1 MIQVSTLQF
10 LKNLK
15 KNNNKPWFDANRP
28 LYEAAKKDVEAFV
41 NAVIAKLAKTDESIG
56 HLQAKECMFRI
67 NRDVRFSKNKEPYKT
82 NFGAFI
88 NKGGKK
94 SMLAGYYVHI
104 EPGQAFVGGGLYMPE
119 AAVLKNVRQEIDYNF
134 VAFKKIINAAGF
146 KKTYG
151 TLSADKEFTLVRPP
165 KGYEDTNPAIEFI
178 KLKSWVATQ
187 HLPDKDLTSKDFV
200 GTVVTALKNLQ
211 PLIEFLNT
219 VAEGE

>member
-1 MIQVSTLQF
+1 MVQANTLQF
-10 LKNLK
+10 LKNLQ
-15 KNNNKPWFDANRP
+15 KNNNKPWFDANRA
-28 LYEAAKKDVEAFV
+28 LYEAAKKDVEALM
-41 NAVIAKLAKTDESIG
+41 NEVIAKFAKADATIG
-56 HLQAKECMFRI
+56 HLKAKECMFRI
-67 NRDVRFSKNKEPYKT
+67 NRDVRFSKNKEPYKN

-94 SMLAGYYVHI
+94 SMLAGYYLHI

-119 AAVLKNVRQEIDYNF
+119 AEVLKKVRQEIDYNF
-134 VAFKKIINAAGF
+134 AGFKKIINAAGF

-187 HLPDKDLTSKDFV
+187 RLSDKEITSKEFV
-200 GTVVTALKNLQ
+200 SSVVAAFKNLQ
-211 PLIEFLNT
+211 PLIQFLNT
-219 VAEGE
+219 AAEGE

>member
-1 MIQVSTLQF
+1 MLQANTLQF
-10 LKNLK
+10 LKNLQ
-15 KNNNKPWFDANRP
+15 KNNSKPWFDANRA
-28 LYEAAKKDVEAFV
+28 LYEAAKKDVEALM
-41 NAVIAKLAKTDESIG
+41 NEVIAKFAKTDATIG
-56 HLQAKECMFRI
+56 HLKAKECMFRI
-67 NRDVRFSKNKEPYKT
+67 NRDVRFSKNKEPYKN

-94 SMLAGYYVHI
+94 SMLAGYYLHI

-119 AAVLKNVRQEIDYNF
+119 AEVLKKVRQEIDYNF
-134 VAFKKIINAAGF
+134 AGFKKIINAASF

-187 HLPDKDLTSKDFV
+187 RLSDKEITSKEFV
-200 GTVVTALKNLQ
+200 SSVVAAFKNLQ
-211 PLIEFLNT
+211 PLIQFLNT
-219 VAEGE
+219 AAEGE